1 MSATPDTRPPD
12 PLHDT
17 SLSSVGVRRAWIPWA
32 ISAGVHALMVVAA
45 FLLVW
50 TVAPA
55 SPPRPQVVVSFENPG
70 VAPVSP
76 APASTTSLP
85 SGAGS
90 LPTTPALGRDAAQD
104 ATSASAPGAAAAPRP
119 SEALAALVDAG
130 SRSLADPLAGASSE
144 AVQERRVPDVRF
156 AGLGASNA
164 VDVVYVI
171 DASGSMIATFPV
183 VLDFLERSVSR
194 LSRTQ
199 RFQFV
204 FFGPE
209 EYVAAPHPGDV
220 QEGVRSTR
228 LIRATPDNVA
238 SALAWARDVLPSG
251 RSNPVRA
258 LQTALSLRPQAIFVL
273 SNTIT
278 GLGAWEVDK
287 DALLKQINALNP
299 VRADGRRD
307 TVIKAV
313 QFLEEDPAGVLRAL
327 AEAHGGPDGYKFISR
342 EEARAR

>member
-1 MSATPDTRPPD
+1 MSAPPDTRPPD

-17 SLSSVGVRRAWIPWA
+17 SLSSGGVRRAWIPWA

-70 VAPVSP
+70 VAPVAP
-76 APASTTSLP
+76 APASTSALP

-90 LPTTPALGRDAAQD
+90 LPTTPALGRDTAQD
-104 ATSASAPGAAAAPRP
+104 ASALAPAAGAAPRP

-130 SRSLADPLAGASSE
+130 TRSLADPLAGASSE

-204 FFGPE
+204 FFGPQ

-287 DALLKQINALNP
+287 DALLKQIDALNP